1 MNINKI
7 DQLLPGEV
15 IDNAKLCDL
24 FGCGP
29 QGGMRRSHATNTLII
44 VSNHVKSI
52 YDDRWLG
59 EVFHYTG
66 MGTKG
71 DQSLTFAQNK
81 TLANADTLGVS
92 VHLFEVFVEKQYTY
106 AGQVVLRGEPYF
118 EEQPDEGGNNR
129 QACVFPLVLASG
141 VPPTIANENLR
152 NAQSVKERKA
162 RKLSDEELLKLA
174 KNRRKLPGSRQAV
187 VNQYERDPWVSEYAK
202 READGVCQLC
212 EQPAPFANAKGLPY
226 LETHHIVW
234 LSKGGQD
241 SVENTVAL
249 CPNCHRKMHV
259 LDDKKD
265 VAFLQAKKARINI

>member
-118 EEQPDEGGNNR
+118 EEQPDEDGNNR

-174 KNRRKLPGSRQAV
+174 KNRRKLPGSRQEIGRA
-187 VNQYERDPWVSEYAK
+187 
-202 READGVCQLC
+202 
-212 EQPAPFANAKGLPY
+212 
-226 LETHHIVW
+226 
-234 LSKGGQD
+234 
-241 SVENTVAL
+241 
-249 CPNCHRKMHV
+249 HV
-259 LDDKKD
+259 
-265 VAFLQAKKARINI
+265 